1 MVRRVSETEAGYRAF
16 PAALKPEFF
25 PRWRLIMDYEEL
37 KAREARVM
45 CQTYGRYP
53 LAIASA
59 KKTTLIDSTGKAYVD
74 LLAGISVCNLGHSH
88 PEIVDVMRTQAE
100 KLVHVSNLFYQEEQV
115 ILAEKL
121 LPLTGMDRVFFCNSG
136 AEANEGA
143 IKLVRRY
150 MQEIRGREA
159 YEIISLERSFHGRT
173 LATLTATGQDKI
185 KQGFGPFPPGFVT
198 VPFDDLAA
206 LKKTITS
213 RTAAV
218 IVEVIQGE
226 GGIRPLSDDYL
237 RQVRALCDEN
247 DILLVV
253 DEIQSGMGRTGRFW
267 AHEQSGIRPDIFTAA
282 KALANGLP
290 MGAVFCTNEVAKAFG
305 PGSHGTTFGGGA
317 FVAAVATRVL
327 EVMERENLVERSR
340 ELGAWML
347 KACRELKTAMPDKIV
362 EVRGRGLMIGIE
374 LAFPGRSVW
383 QELLEA
389 GFVLN
394 LTQERVL
401 RLLPPLVITREEL
414 QGFLDQL
421 QAILASR

>member
-1 MVRRVSETEAGYRAF
+1 ME
-16 PAALKPEFF
+16 
-25 PRWRLIMDYEEL
+25 YEEL
-37 KAREARVM
+37 KQREARVM

-53 LAIASA
+53 LAVKSA
-59 KKTTLIDSTGKAYVD
+59 RGTRLTDFEGKEYID

-88 PEIVDVMRTQAE
+88 PDIVDVMRSQAE

-115 ILAEKL
+115 VLAEKL

-143 IKLVRRY
+143 IKLARRY
-150 MQEIRGREA
+150 MQEVRGREA
-159 YEIISLERSFHGRT
+159 YEIISLDRSFHGRT

-185 KQGFGPFPPGFVT
+185 KQGFGPFPPGFLT

-206 LKKTITS
+206 LEEAITS
-213 RTAAV
+213 KTAAV
-218 IVEVIQGE
+218 LVEVIQGE

-237 RQVRALCDEN
+237 QKVRALCDAN
-247 DILLVV
+247 DILLIV
-253 DEIQSGMGRTGRFW
+253 DEIQSGMGRTGHFW
-267 AHEQSGIRPDIFTAA
+267 AHQRSGITPDIFTAA

-290 MGAVFCTNEVAKAFG
+290 MGAVFCSEEVAKAFG

-317 FVAAVATRVL
+317 FVSAVAGRVL
-327 EVMERENLVERSR
+327 EVMERDRLVERTR

-347 KACRELKTAMPDKIV
+347 EQCNGLKESMPEKIV
-362 EVRGRGLMIGIE
+362 DVRGRGLMIGIE
-374 LAFPGRSVW
+374 LAFPGQAVW
-383 QELLEA
+383 EKLLEH

-401 RLLPPLVITREEL
+401 RLLPPLVVTREEL
-414 QGFLDQL
+414 QAFLDRL
-421 QAILASR
+421 QALLEDV